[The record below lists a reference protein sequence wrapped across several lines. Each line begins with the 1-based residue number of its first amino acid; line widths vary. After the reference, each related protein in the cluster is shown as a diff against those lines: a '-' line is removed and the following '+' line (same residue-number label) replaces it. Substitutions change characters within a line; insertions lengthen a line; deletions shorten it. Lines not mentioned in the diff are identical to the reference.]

1 MEMQTKEQ
9 AKFSIPSIIG
19 IICAIASFPT
29 GALIGFI
36 LALAA
41 LVFGAIGILLA
52 FSSRTRGGVISS
64 IAVLAGVIGVIAA
77 VVKGIAYLAQ

>member
-19 IICAIASFPT
+19 IICGIASFPT
-29 GALIGFI
+29 GALLGFI

-41 LVFGAIGILLA
+41 LVFGGIGILLA
-52 FSSRTRGGVISS
+52 FSSRIRGGIISTL
-64 IAVLAGVIGVIAA
+64 AVMAGLMGVIAA
-77 VVKGIAYLAQ
+77 IVKGVAFVAQ